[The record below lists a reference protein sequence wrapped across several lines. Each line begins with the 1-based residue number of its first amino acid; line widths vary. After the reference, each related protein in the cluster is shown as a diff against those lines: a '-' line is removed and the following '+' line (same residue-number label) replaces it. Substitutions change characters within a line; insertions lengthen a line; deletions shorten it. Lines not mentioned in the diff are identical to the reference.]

1 MPSRPVASCPHELRP
16 GTTVCLHC
24 RRDAR
29 ATSHAQ
35 LRQTTL
41 RVGVAAACVGAAVA
55 LVSRG
60 TSALPWQHAAV
71 ATTRTAEPVAER
83 VAVRSAT
90 HGVAAPLAPA
100 APPASP
106 VADSRFAPR
115 AAEGRTALR
124 TAGAYATRAGD
135 VVTVTFDGAMSRTR
149 RADKFERI
157 VRATLPEVYGD
168 AGAIVLAAVKPGTL
182 VTAAALTTEL
192 PRHGVRL
199 AHPDGGALTLWP
211 ETRPGRD
218 GPLVV
223 AYRVTAT
230 P

>member
-1 MPSRPVASCPHELRP
+1 MPSRPVGSCAHELRP

-24 RRDAR
+24 RREAR
-29 ATSHAQ
+29 ESSHARI
-35 LRQTTL
+35 RQTTL
-41 RVGVAAACVGAAVA
+41 RVAVAAACVGVGVAV
-55 LVSRG
+55 LSRG
-60 TSALPWQHAAV
+60 TSALPWQRPQLATVAAAPAAAV
-71 ATTRTAEPVAER
+71 RA
-83 VAVRSAT
+83 AT
-90 HGVAAPLAPA
+90 HGVAAPLAADAPA
-100 APPASP
+100 PAPPA
-106 VADSRFAPR
+106 ADARFAPR

-124 TAGAYATRAGD
+124 TAGMYATRAGD
-135 VVTVTFDGAMSRTR
+135 VVTVTFDGVMSRTR

-168 AGAIVLAAVKPGTL
+168 AGAVVLAAVKPGAL
-182 VTAAALTTEL
+182 VTPAALTAEL
-192 PRHGVRL
+192 PQRGLRL